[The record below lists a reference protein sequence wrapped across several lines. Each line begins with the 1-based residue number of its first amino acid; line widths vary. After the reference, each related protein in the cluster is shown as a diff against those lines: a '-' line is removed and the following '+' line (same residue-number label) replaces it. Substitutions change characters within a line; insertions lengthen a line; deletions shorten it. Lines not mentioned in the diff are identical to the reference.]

1 MTNPYQTPETNL
13 ETSNT
18 SNVIFGQPQK
28 RNAGAGWQWIKEA
41 FNLFM
46 QSPLI
51 WIVLMII
58 WMVIVVGL
66 SIIPLLSLI
75 LYIISPI
82 LSGGIMLGCDAL
94 NRNDSLSIGH
104 LFAGFK
110 NNTAKLAGLGVIQLI
125 GFILIF
131 IVAAL
136 PFLLLGLASSSDI
149 LNIFNPETIPDE
161 SALIITMLYFLIV
174 LALEVPMI
182 MGIWFAPSLIV
193 FHNMKAWD
201 AFKMSFRGCLS
212 NIIPFLIYGLIF
224 LVLAIVAMIP
234 VGLGMI
240 ILMPVMIISMYSSY
254 RSVFL
259 QQTD

>member
-13 ETSNT
+13 EPSNT
-18 SNVIFGQPQK
+18 SSAVFGQAQK
-28 RNAGAGWQWIKEA
+28 RSAGAGWQWIKDA

-51 WIVLMII
+51 WIVLIII
-58 WMVIVVGL
+58 WLVMVVVL
-66 SIIPLLSLI
+66 SMIPLLSLV
-75 LYIISPI
+75 LYLIGPI
-82 LSGGIMLGCDAL
+82 FTGGIMLGCDAL
-94 NRNDSLSIGH
+94 NRNDNLSIGH

-110 NNTAKLAGLGVIQLI
+110 NNTAKLAGLGVIQLL

-136 PFLLLGLASSSDI
+136 PFLILGIASSSDI
-149 LNIFNPETIPDE
+149 INIFNPEIIPDE
-161 SALIITMLYFLIV
+161 NALITMMLYFLIV
-174 LALEVPMI
+174 MALEIPLI

-193 FHNMKAWD
+193 FHDIKAWD

-224 LVLAIVAMIP
+224 LVLAVVAMIP

-240 ILMPVMIISMYSSY
+240 ILLPVMIISMYSSY

-259 QQTD
+259 QPA